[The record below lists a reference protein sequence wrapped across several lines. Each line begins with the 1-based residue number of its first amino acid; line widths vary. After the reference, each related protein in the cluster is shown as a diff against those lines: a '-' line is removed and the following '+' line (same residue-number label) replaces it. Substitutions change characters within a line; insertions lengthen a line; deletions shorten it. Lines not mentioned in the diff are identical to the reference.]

1 MDRSQEKFHLQW
13 HALQEVLDYHQFT
26 IDENQNNEE
35 KDLPTED
42 TCMLSVKIHG
52 SDIGANANPEHE

>member
-13 HALQEVLDYHQFT
+13 HALQEVLDYHQSI

-35 KDLPTED
+35 KKNYKLRTHA
-42 TCMLSVKIHG
+42 CYR
-52 SDIGANANPEHE
+52 